1 MFAGGEHKICR
12 PETYVYRPQTL
23 CFTAAK
29 IFFETAKIYYFFDST
44 KKSGRNY

>member
-12 PETYVYRPQTL
+12 PKTYVSRPQTL